1 MSRENVE
8 RVLRGIEAF
17 NRRDLEGA
25 LAPFHADVRFY
36 DAGTGHVAESR
47 AALGK
52 MLKEWLDS
60 FAEYRELPEEAL
72 DLGDEIVVL
81 VHTVARGHASG
92 ITVEERHGEIHQ
104 FRDGLVI
111 SLTAY
116 PTPEAALEA
125 AGLAE

>member
-8 RVLRGIEAF
+8 RVLRGMEAF

-25 LAPFHADVRFY
+25 LGPFHADVRFY
-36 DAGTGHVAESR
+36 DTGTGRVAKGR

-52 MLKEWLDS
+52 MLQEWLDS
-60 FAEYRELPEEAL
+60 FTEYREVPEDAL

-81 VHTVARGHASG
+81 VHSVARGHSSG

-111 SLTAY
+111 SLTCY

-125 AGLAE
+125 AGLRE